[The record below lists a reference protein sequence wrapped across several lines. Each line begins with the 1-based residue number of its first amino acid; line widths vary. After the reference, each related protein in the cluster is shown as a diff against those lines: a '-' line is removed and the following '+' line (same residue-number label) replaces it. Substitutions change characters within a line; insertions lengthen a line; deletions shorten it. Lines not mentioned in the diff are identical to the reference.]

1 MSRLPILR
9 ASELL
14 QFLKDNGFVPL
25 RQAGSHLT
33 LYHRDRDVAVTVPV
47 HKGHDLGRG
56 LTLRI
61 LKDAGFTPEDFLK
74 WR

>member
-1 MSRLPILR
+1 VSRFPIIR
-9 ASELL
+9 AAELL
-14 QFLKDNGFVPL
+14 KFLKDNGFVSL

-33 LYHRDRDVAVTVPV
+33 VYNQERDVAVTVPI

-61 LKDAGFTPEDFLK
+61 LKDAGFTADDFLN

>member
-1 MSRLPILR
+1 MSRFPTIR
-9 ASELL
+9 AAELL
-14 QFLKDNGFVPL
+14 KFLKSHNFVPL

-33 LYHRDRDVAVTVPV
+33 VCSRERDVAVTIPI

-61 LKDAGFTPEDFLK
+61 LKDAGFTADDFLN

>member
-1 MSRLPILR
+1 VSRLPTIR
-9 ASELL
+9 AAELL
-14 QFLKDNGFVPL
+14 KFLRSKGFVPL

-33 LYHRDRDVAVTVPV
+33 LYNQERDVAVTVPI

-56 LTLRI
+56 LTLKI
-61 LKDAGFTPEDFLK
+61 LKDAGFTTDDFLN

>member
-1 MSRLPILR
+1 VGGFPVIR
-9 ASELL
+9 AAELSG
-14 QFLKDNGFVPL
+14 FLESNGFIPL
-25 RQAGSHLT
+25 RQAGSQLT
-33 LYHRDRDVAVTVPV
+33 LYNQARDTAVTVPI

-61 LKDAGFTPEDFLK
+61 LKDAGFTTDDLLD

>member
-1 MSRLPILR
+1 MSRFPVIR
-9 ASELL
+9 AAELL
-14 QFLKDNGFVPL
+14 KFLKDNGFVPL

-33 LYHRDRDVAVTVPV
+33 LYNSERDVCITVPI

-61 LKDAGFTPEDFLK
+61 LKDAGFTPDDFLD

>member
-1 MSRLPILR
+1 VSRFPIIR
-9 ASELL
+9 ADELL
-14 QFLKDNGFVPL
+14 KFLKDNGFVPL

-33 LYHRDRDVAVTVPV
+33 VYHRERDVAVTVPI
-47 HKGHDLGRG
+47 HKSRDLGRG

-61 LKDAGFTPEDFLK
+61 LKDAGFTPEDFLN

>member
-1 MSRLPILR
+1 MSRFPVIR
-9 ASELL
+9 AAELL
-14 QFLKDNGFVPL
+14 KFFKGHGFVPL

-33 LYHRDRDVAVTVPV
+33 LYHQERDIAVTVPI

-61 LKDAGFTPEDFLK
+61 LKDAGFTADDFLD

>member
-1 MSRLPILR
+1 VSRFPVIR

-14 QFLKDNGFVPL
+14 RFLKDNGFVPL

-33 LYHRDRDVAVTVPV
+33 LYSQERDVAVTVPV

-61 LKDAGFTPEDFLK
+61 LKDAGFTADDFLN

>member
-1 MSRLPILR
+1 MSRFPAIR
-9 ASELL
+9 AAELL
-14 QFLKDNGFVPL
+14 KFLKDNGFVPL

-33 LYHRDRDVAVTVPV
+33 LYNQERDVAVTVPI

-61 LKDAGFTPEDFLK
+61 LKDAGFTTDDFLN

>member
-1 MSRLPILR
+1 MSRFPIIR
-9 ASELL
+9 ADELL
-14 QFLKDNGFVPL
+14 KFLKDNGFVPL

-33 LYHRDRDVAVTVPV
+33 VYHRERDVAVTVPI
-47 HKGHDLGRG
+47 HKSRDLGRG

-61 LKDAGFTPEDFLK
+61 LKDAGFTPEDFLN

>member
-1 MSRLPILR
+1 VSRFPTIR
-9 ASELL
+9 AAELL
-14 QFLKDNGFVPL
+14 KFLKSNGFMPL

-33 LYHRDRDVAVTVPV
+33 LYHQGGDVAVTVPI

-61 LKDAGFTPEDFLK
+61 LKDAGFTADDFLD

>member
-1 MSRLPILR
+1 MSRFPVIR
-9 ASELL
+9 AAELL
-14 QFLKDNGFVPL
+14 KFLKGNGFVPL
-25 RQAGSHLT
+25 RQAGSHLS
-33 LYHRDRDVAVTVPV
+33 LYNQERDVAVTVPI

-61 LKDAGFTPEDFLK
+61 LKDSGFTADDFLD

>member
-1 MSRLPILR
+1 VSRFPVIR
-9 ASELL
+9 AAELL
-14 QFLKDNGFVPL
+14 KFLRSKGFVPL

-33 LYHRDRDVAVTVPV
+33 LYNQERDVAVTVPI

-61 LKDAGFTPEDFLK
+61 LKDAGFTADDFLD

>member
-1 MSRLPILR
+1 VSRFPTIR
-9 ASELL
+9 AAELL
-14 QFLKDNGFVPL
+14 KFLKSNGFAPL

-33 LYHRDRDVAVTVPV
+33 VYNQERDVAVTVPM

-56 LTLRI
+56 LALRI
-61 LKDAGFTPEDFLK
+61 LKDAGFTADDFLN

>member
-1 MSRLPILR
+1 VSRFPVIR
-9 ASELL
+9 ADEWLKLL
-14 QFLKDNGFVPL
+14 KSHGLVPL

-33 LYHRDRDVAVTVPV
+33 LYHEERDIAATVPI
-47 HKGHDLGRG
+47 HKGHDPGRG

-61 LKDAGFTPEDFLK
+61 LKDAGFTADDFLN

>member
-1 MSRLPILR
+1 MSRFPVIR
-9 ASELL
+9 AAELL
-14 QFLKDNGFVPL
+14 KFLKANGFVPL
-25 RQAGSHLT
+25 RQVGSHLT
-33 LYHRDRDVAVTVPV
+33 LYHQERDVAVTVPI

-61 LKDAGFTPEDFLK
+61 LKDAGFTADDFLD

>member
-1 MSRLPILR
+1 MSRLPTIR
-9 ASELL
+9 AAELL
-14 QFLKDNGFVPL
+14 KFLRSKGFVPL

-33 LYHRDRDVAVTVPV
+33 LYNQERDVAVTVPI

-56 LTLRI
+56 LTLKI
-61 LKDAGFTPEDFLK
+61 LKDAGFTTDDFLN

>member
-1 MSRLPILR
+1 MSRFPIIR
-9 ASELL
+9 AAELL
-14 QFLKDNGFVPL
+14 KFLKDQGFVPL

-33 LYHRDRDVAVTVPV
+33 VYNQERDVAVTVPI

-61 LKDAGFTPEDFLK
+61 LKDAGLTADNFLD

>member
-1 MSRLPILR
+1 MSRFPVIR
-9 ASELL
+9 AAELL
-14 QFLKDNGFVPL
+14 KFLKSHGFVPL

-33 LYHRDRDVAVTVPV
+33 LYHQERDIVVTVPI
-47 HKGHDLGRG
+47 HKGHDLGCG

-61 LKDAGFTPEDFLK
+61 LKDAGFTGDDFLD

>member
-1 MSRLPILR
+1 VSRFPVIR
-9 ASELL
+9 AAELL
-14 QFLKDNGFVPL
+14 KPRFVPL

-33 LYHRDRDVAVTVPV
+33 LFNRERDIAVTVPI
-47 HKGHDLGRG
+47 HKGRDLGRG

-61 LKDAGFTPEDFLK
+61 LKDAGFTADDFLN